1 MSKRI
6 ALPGE
11 SLCKEEEYLAHKGV
25 YVDENGTVRA
35 STVGEPIYDNASRR
49 VQIKPVKELKIPKAG
64 ETVIG
69 YVDTMR
75 DDMAFIKI
83 IGYDIAKTFK
93 HSFTGVLHISQVT
106 DAKGDSL
113 YNYVRLG
120 DLVKVKVLNRY
131 IPILVAAKEPRLGVI
146 LAFCSRCGNELYKDG
161 DKLKC
166 GVCGNTEIRKISLDY
181 MKVKGKKNAK
191 A

>member
-35 STVGEPIYDNASRR
+35 STVGEPIYDNTSRR

-83 IGYDIAKTFK
+83 IGYDI
-93 HSFTGVLHISQVT
+93 
-106 DAKGDSL
+106 
-113 YNYVRLG
+113 
-120 DLVKVKVLNRY
+120 
-131 IPILVAAKEPRLGVI
+131 
-146 LAFCSRCGNELYKDG
+146 
-161 DKLKC
+161 
-166 GVCGNTEIRKISLDY
+166 
-181 MKVKGKKNAK
+181 
-191 A
+191 